1 MTETPKDQ
9 ETELK
14 DLKKE
19 LSRLRLEAN
28 LRKSL
33 ATQLEKQKKVAEDA
47 KAEAQLKTQQM
58 EDVSGQLAKYL
69 SPQIYESIFSGKQNV
84 EVKSYRKKITIFF
97 SDIVNFT
104 VISDKLESEE
114 LTALL
119 NFYLNE
125 MSKNNISF
133 SVGFSEFF
141 GSRNESELSFSNNKV
156 SGKTFFVLDFDY
168 ASHIM
173 VSNKDGRIGIVSL
186 DSDGIEV
193 VDLITVD
200 RTRIF
205 KEIILKNAEI
215 DILENT
221 KNSNEAVNNAIDA
234 GRIIIAAD
242 SLGAS
247 KIMLE
252 KAIEY
257 SKERKQF
264 NRAIGSFQAV
274 KHMCAEMASEL
285 EPCFALLWHAAHSFD
300 NNEENKKIMVC
311 HAKSHISDI
320 SKMVSKKATEVHG
333 GMGFTDLLGLHYWF
347 KRIGVNRHILGT
359 PEIVREEAASAQN
372 L

>member
-84 EVKSYRKKITIFF
+84 EVKSYRKKITVFF

-125 MSKNNISF
+125 MSQIALKHGATIDKYI
-133 SVGFSEFF
+133 GDAIMIFF
-141 GSRNESELSFSNNKV
+141 GDPESFGIEEDARRCVAMAVEMQQRMAELWGYWSKHFGLKKDLEIRVGIYTGYCTVGNFGSEDRLDYTVIGAAVNLASRLESAATPSGILVSEETYFQVKDYFSFDAPQQLELKGLERGVSAYEVDISDVSRAETKNFEGENFQLKLTKHPLDLEELEALKKIIDELSESQPVEN
-156 SGKTFFVLDFDY
+156 
-168 ASHIM
+168 
-173 VSNKDGRIGIVSL
+173 
-186 DSDGIEV
+186 
-193 VDLITVD
+193 VD
-200 RTRIF
+200 
-205 KEIILKNAEI
+205 
-215 DILENT
+215 
-221 KNSNEAVNNAIDA
+221 
-234 GRIIIAAD
+234 
-242 SLGAS
+242 
-247 KIMLE
+247 
-252 KAIEY
+252 
-257 SKERKQF
+257 
-264 NRAIGSFQAV
+264 
-274 KHMCAEMASEL
+274 
-285 EPCFALLWHAAHSFD
+285 
-300 NNEENKKIMVC
+300 
-311 HAKSHISDI
+311 
-320 SKMVSKKATEVHG
+320 
-333 GMGFTDLLGLHYWF
+333 
-347 KRIGVNRHILGT
+347 
-359 PEIVREEAASAQN
+359 
-372 L
+372 

>member
-84 EVKSYRKKITIFF
+84 EVKSYRKKITVFF

-125 MSKNNISF
+125 MSQIALKHGATIDKYI
-133 SVGFSEFF
+133 GDAIMIFF
-141 GSRNESELSFSNNKV
+141 GDPESFGIEEDARRCVAMAVEMQQRMAELWGYWSKHFGLKKDLEIRVGINTGYCTVGNFGSEDRLDYTVVGAAVNLASRLESAAMPSGILVSEETYFQVKDIFSFDAPQQLELKGLERSVIAYEVDISDMSRAETKNFEGENFQLKLTKHPLDLEELEALKKIIDELSES
-156 SGKTFFVLDFDY
+156 
-168 ASHIM
+168 
-173 VSNKDGRIGIVSL
+173 
-186 DSDGIEV
+186 
-193 VDLITVD
+193 
-200 RTRIF
+200 
-205 KEIILKNAEI
+205 
-215 DILENT
+215 
-221 KNSNEAVNNAIDA
+221 
-234 GRIIIAAD
+234 
-242 SLGAS
+242 
-247 KIMLE
+247 
-252 KAIEY
+252 
-257 SKERKQF
+257 Q
-264 NRAIGSFQAV
+264 
-274 KHMCAEMASEL
+274 
-285 EPCFALLWHAAHSFD
+285 P
-300 NNEENKKIMVC
+300 EENV
-311 HAKSHISDI
+311 A
-320 SKMVSKKATEVHG
+320 
-333 GMGFTDLLGLHYWF
+333 
-347 KRIGVNRHILGT
+347 
-359 PEIVREEAASAQN
+359 
-372 L
+372 

>member
-84 EVKSYRKKITIFF
+84 EVKSYRKKITVFF

-125 MSKNNISF
+125 MSQIALKHGATIDKYI
-133 SVGFSEFF
+133 GDAIMIFF
-141 GSRNESELSFSNNKV
+141 GDPESFGIEEDARRCVAMSVEMQQRMAELWGYWSKHFGLKKDLEIRVGINTGYCTVGNFGSEDRLDYTVIGAAVNLASRLESAATPSGILVSEETYFQVKDYFSFDAPQQLELKGLERSVSAYEVDISDVSRAETKNFEGENFQLKLTKHPLDLEELEALKKIIDELSESQP
-156 SGKTFFVLDFDY
+156 
-168 ASHIM
+168 
-173 VSNKDGRIGIVSL
+173 
-186 DSDGIEV
+186 
-193 VDLITVD
+193 
-200 RTRIF
+200 
-205 KEIILKNAEI
+205 
-215 DILENT
+215 
-221 KNSNEAVNNAIDA
+221 EANVA
-234 GRIIIAAD
+234 
-242 SLGAS
+242 
-247 KIMLE
+247 
-252 KAIEY
+252 
-257 SKERKQF
+257 
-264 NRAIGSFQAV
+264 
-274 KHMCAEMASEL
+274 
-285 EPCFALLWHAAHSFD
+285 
-300 NNEENKKIMVC
+300 
-311 HAKSHISDI
+311 
-320 SKMVSKKATEVHG
+320 
-333 GMGFTDLLGLHYWF
+333 
-347 KRIGVNRHILGT
+347 
-359 PEIVREEAASAQN
+359 
-372 L
+372 